1 MDNLVRNGCNVKT
14 RHLKPQI
21 LMPQRVEPGTVIT
34 DPQGKPPRS
43 ALTSLA
49 KIFVWLIEEWYAYLF
64 QDQKAILLIC
74 DRYYHDLLVD
84 PIRYRYGGSLWI
96 AKLVGKLMPQ
106 PRLWVLLDAPAEVL
120 QTRKQEVSMEETARQ
135 RDAYRAFVQN
145 QKDYVIVN
153 AAQSLNE
160 VIAEVECAI
169 MKSCTFNAPMENL

>member
-1 MDNLVRNGCNVKT
+1 
-14 RHLKPQI
+14 
-21 LMPQRVEPGTVIT
+21 
-34 DPQGKPPRS
+34 
-43 ALTSLA
+43 
-49 KIFVWLIEEWYAYLF
+49 
-64 QDQKAILLIC
+64 
-74 DRYYHDLLVD
+74 
-84 PIRYRYGGSLWI
+84 
-96 AKLVGKLMPQ
+96 MPQ

-169 MKSCTFNAPMENL
+169 MKSCTFNVPMENL